1 MATNDA
7 NMNIDELFAE
17 FSKFTQKGTCKHR
30 DEFYVIDLCDE
41 VLASKASRQ
50 HKFDFLRGDP
60 SSNNKRG
67 VELPVD
73 AYYKDLNLVV
83 EYNECQH
90 TESVV
95 LFDNK
100 KTISGVS
107 RGEQRRIYDER
118 RQEVLPKHGI
128 DLVVISYFDFGGSKK
143 LKRNHDHDIQIVR
156 NKLQKYIDK

>member
-1 MATNDA
+1 MVPND
-7 NMNIDELFAE
+7 IDQEIAKMRSQFPQLVKTG
-17 FSKFTQKGTCKHR
+17 SRKNS
-30 DEFYVIDLCDE
+30 DESYVIDLCDE

-83 EYNECQH
+83 EYNERQH
-90 TESVV
+90 TESVA
-95 LFDNK
+95 LFENK
-100 KTISGVS
+100 KTVSGVS
-107 RGEQRRIYDER
+107 RGEQRRIYDKR

-128 DLVVISYFDFGGSKK
+128 DLVVISYFDFGESKK

-156 NKLQKYIDK
+156 EKLQKYIDK